1 MTEPAAPS
9 QDLSQGEMVWLSG
22 GTFAMG
28 SNDHYR
34 EETPVHRVNV
44 DGFWI
49 DRTEVTNGQYARFTD
64 ETGYRTVAERPLD
77 PRLYPGAPPENLA
90 PGSLVFQ
97 MTEGPVDLSRIDL
110 WWRWTPGACWCRPK
124 GPGSSIDGCED
135 HPVVHIAHEDA
146 VAYASW
152 AGKSLPSEAE
162 WEFAAR
168 GGLEQQDFVWGQDEK
183 PGEEIMANTWQ
194 GSFPWQNLA
203 THGFDG
209 TSPVGSFPANGYGL
223 MDMAGNVW
231 EWTADWWTARHTPP
245 SLTSRAACRIIRAE
259 ARSKRVSIRLPWPRQ
274 FHERSSRVGRFSAP
288 LTTVFGTARPRV
300 ARRRSTPGRPTSD
313 FAAFCARKTAARV
326 SQGEMGAL
334 LGTLPRYLQSPCSER
349 GAEAR
354 LTPCRCSP
362 D

>member
-1 MTEPAAPS
+1 
-9 QDLSQGEMVWLSG
+9 MVWLSG

-203 THGFDG
+203 THGFEE

-231 EWTADWWTARHTPP
+231 EWTADWWTARHPP
-245 SLTSRAACRIIRAE
+245 KPDKPCCVPHNPRGGTIEESIDPAPMAAPI
-259 ARSKRVSIRLPWPRQ
+259 PRKVVKGGS
-274 FHERSSRVGRFSAP
+274 FLCAP
-288 LTTVFGTARPRV
+288 NYCLRYRPA
-300 ARRRSTPGRPTSD
+300 ARRPQAVDTGTSHIGFRCVLRPEDGR
-313 FAAFCARKTAARV
+313 
-326 SQGEMGAL
+326 
-334 LGTLPRYLQSPCSER
+334 
-349 GAEAR
+349 
-354 LTPCRCSP
+354 
-362 D
+362 